1 MYVSV
6 SRLRV
11 APELV
16 DELVGAFRA
25 RLGAVDAFAGFDG
38 LEVWCSDREPGEV
51 LMVSR
56 WRDRT
61 CFRDYMRS
69 EAHRVSHARIAASL
83 RQAITLERL
92 EHMHTYDIVAQ

>member
-11 APELV
+11 APERV
-16 DELVGAFRA
+16 DELIGAFRR
-25 RLGAVDAFAGFDG
+25 RLGAVDAFAGFDS
-38 LEVWCSDREPGEV
+38 LEVWHSDREPGEV

-56 WRDRT
+56 WRDRN
-61 CFRDYMRS
+61 CFREYMRS
-69 EAHRVSHARIAASL
+69 DAHRASHARIPGGL
-83 RQAITLERL
+83 QDAITLERL